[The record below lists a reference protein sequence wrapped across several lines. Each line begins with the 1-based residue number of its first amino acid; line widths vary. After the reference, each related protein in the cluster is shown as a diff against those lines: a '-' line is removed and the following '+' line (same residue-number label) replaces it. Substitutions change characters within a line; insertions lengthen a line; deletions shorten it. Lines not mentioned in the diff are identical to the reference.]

1 MARLLRLPRISV
13 PEAAE
18 RQMARVQR
26 QALLKWPFGG
36 ITLESTLKTS
46 REASVFRGHRGLEPV
61 VVKKFWDRGTRRQFV
76 GETVHALSRFD
87 GLRRHAKYSVNKYF
101 ASSGNL
107 GLVVVSFEPGT
118 PVDQLLRQPA
128 ANRSDV
134 IRRCCAWHDWAG
146 QGDVAA
152 TALPAD
158 RFAAEIDAV
167 LAASMD
173 HPDAPLV
180 AELGD
185 ALLRMLAEFGERPA
199 LRGPGHPD
207 FAPRNL
213 ILRPDGGV
221 AAIDI
226 HRSGTFFRSR
236 QAAIFLVSK
245 DFQSQNLD
253 GDLIYGLDE
262 GEMREF
268 LARNTAPEEE
278 AESFLVF
285 FIGLT
290 FLRMYSKKTK
300 RLRRVRMR
308 RSRIQAY
315 LRDLHQGRRIV
326 P

>member
-1 MARLLRLPRISV
+1 MGGVLRLPQIAV
-13 PEAAE
+13 PKDAA
-18 RQMARVQR
+18 RQMKRVQR

-46 REASVFRGHRGLEPV
+46 KEASVFRGYRGTEPV
-61 VVKKFWDRGTRRQFV
+61 VVKKFWDRGTRLHFV
-76 GETVHALSRFD
+76 GGTVHALKRFD
-87 GLRRHAKYSVNKYF
+87 DLGGHEKYSVNKYF
-101 ASSGNL
+101 ASSGHL
-107 GLVVVSFEPGT
+107 GLMVVSFEPGT
-118 PVDQLLRQPA
+118 PVDQLLKQSA

-134 IRRCCAWHDWAG
+134 IRRCCAWQDWAG
-146 QGDVAA
+146 QGKIAA

-158 RFAAEIDAV
+158 RFTAEINSV
-167 LAASMD
+167 LAASTD
-173 HPDAPLV
+173 HPDASLL

-185 ALLRMLAEFGERPA
+185 ELLQMLAEFGERPA

-245 DFQSQNLD
+245 DFQSKDLD
-253 GDLIYGLDE
+253 GSLIYGLDE
-262 GEMREF
+262 AELRQF
-268 LARNTAPEEE
+268 LARSNAPEEE

-290 FLRMYSKKTK
+290 FLRMYAKKIK
-300 RLRRVRMR
+300 RVRRMR
-308 RSRIQAY
+308 IRHARIQGFLKD
-315 LRDLHQGRRIV
+315 LRQGRRIV

>member
-1 MARLLRLPRISV
+1 MGLLQRLPQAAA
-13 PEAAE
+13 PKGAE
-18 RQMARVQR
+18 RQMQRVQR
-26 QALLKWPFGG
+26 QALLKWPFGR
-36 ITLESTLKTS
+36 IRLESPLKIAA
-46 REASVFRGHRGLEPV
+46 EASVFRGYRGSDPV
-61 VVKKFWDRGTRRQFV
+61 VVKKFWDRGTRREFV
-76 GETVHALSRFD
+76 GGTVHALKRFD
-87 GLRRHAKYSVNKYF
+87 GLGGHSDYSVNRYF

-107 GLVVVSFEPGT
+107 GLVVVSFEQGT
-118 PVDQLLRQPA
+118 PVDELFRQPA

-158 RFAAEIDAV
+158 RFAGEIHNV
-167 LAASMD
+167 LATSAD
-173 HPDAPLV
+173 HPDAALL
-180 AELGD
+180 AELAD
-185 ALLRMLAEFGERPA
+185 ELLAMLADFGERPA

-226 HRSGTFFRSR
+226 HRGGTFFRSR

-245 DFQSQNLD
+245 DFQGRKMESEF
-253 GDLIYGLDE
+253 IYGLDE
-262 GEMREF
+262 AEMRQF
-268 LARNTAPEEE
+268 LAYGNAPEEE
-278 AESFLVF
+278 VENF
-285 FIGLT
+285 FIFFVGLT

-300 RLRRVRMR
+300 RVRRMRMR
-308 RSRIQAY
+308 RARIEAY
-315 LRDLHQGRRIV
+315 LKDLRQGRKIL